1 MRLPIQNGWSIFAVL
16 LCRVTQLVGWTGLNF
31 REMHQPLS
39 KSFNWRFAINT
50 FRWTTQILLGISY
63 VLSTRKVA

>member
-1 MRLPIQNGWSIFAVL
+1 MRLPIRNGWSIFAVL

-39 KSFNWRFAINT
+39 KSFNGCFAINT
-50 FRWTTQILLGISY
+50 FRWTTQMLRETSY
-63 VLSTRKVA
+63 VLSARKVA